1 MGDQGPE
8 VHGGGG
14 GGWAA
19 SSTGLPSRG
28 HPRPPDDFANV
39 KNIPHV
45 SNPCPQRPPSAPGNA
60 AESAQA
66 SPLHGPAQEDLA
78 LGLKARTQPRAGRL
92 KGWGGDPRALSGGGG
107 GGAGDH
113 SFGPWT
119 ALPEC
124 PLLQPQAS
132 IQEDK
137 RGPLWTR
144 VQAQRPTA
152 CFPRLSGLRW
162 PCREA
167 FTFCPE
173 QDFPAFA
180 HCPSGHS
187 DPVFMNANIQIGIIS
202 TLMNFCSR
210 TYFQSNCN

>member
-92 KGWGGDPRALSGGGG
+92 KGWGGVPQGSFRWWGWRGGGSFLWTLDSTPRMPSASATGFYSRRQEGATLDTGTGAEAHSLLPTLVRTPVALQGSFYLLPRAGLPGICTLS
-107 GGAGDH
+107 
-113 SFGPWT
+113 
-119 ALPEC
+119 
-124 PLLQPQAS
+124 
-132 IQEDK
+132 
-137 RGPLWTR
+137 
-144 VQAQRPTA
+144 QR
-152 CFPRLSGLRW
+152 
-162 PCREA
+162 
-167 FTFCPE
+167 
-173 QDFPAFA
+173 
-180 HCPSGHS
+180 
-187 DPVFMNANIQIGIIS
+187 
-202 TLMNFCSR
+202 TL
-210 TYFQSNCN
+210 